1 MRDKIIFLIVTLY
14 SLYSFPQQV
23 TNWKNYTDMKR
34 VSDVNFSGSVIW
46 AATDGGAFNYSLQDN
61 SFIVLS
67 KADGLQGISLT
78 SLTLDNLGN
87 VWFGSTSGV
96 IDIYNPGDQSFS
108 VILDIA
114 NSNQVNKR
122 INDLRTISDTIIVS
136 SDFGVSL
143 IDVNSSLFFDTF
155 FKFGEFTTNTRVNYA
170 IKYNLFYVCT
180 DEGIAIQKPGAT
192 NLSAPESWNTYNSS
206 DGLPSDK
213 TIKIVKYLNVYVAAT
228 DKGLASF
235 DGTQWLPFIPEF
247 NNKYISDI
255 ISAGDSLIILSENS
269 IYVYQ
274 NGGALQLY
282 SSPHSLDRISIDQQF
297 GIAGA
302 SNNGILILNSG
313 TDAEFLIPNGPAANQ
328 FPSMSVD
335 ANGVFW
341 SASGRDGTGVGFY
354 TFDKETWTNYNVEN
368 TPQIPN
374 NDIYTVFNSADNNAY
389 LGTWGYGFVRTNG
402 NYMVT
407 FNSTNSGMQGI
418 PENPN
423 FLVITGFGIDSRN
436 NLWVLNL
443 RAADRR
449 PLSMLSADSVWYH
462 FQIPAEQNR
471 LLFTHFNLDVD
482 PYDTKW
488 YNSDDASQRGLFYF
502 NEMKTYDDP
511 GDDRYGYIT
520 SADGLNSNDIRS
532 IVVDRRGDVWI
543 GTGLGVNVISQ
554 TSTITSNPTND
565 PSLRMSSV
573 FSLRQQSINDIAVD
587 PLNQKWVATNQGL
600 LFVNSDGSRLL
611 AAYDSKNSPILSDI
625 IISVAVDEDAGIVY
639 VGTDKGLTSFET
651 PFTKPKEA
659 FDELFI
665 YPNPYV
671 IVDGS
676 NLLTIDGLVR
686 DSDIKILTID
696 GKLVAEFSS
705 PGGRTTFWDGRD
717 DNGDMV
723 NSGIYIVVAFDSEGN
738 NTITGKVAVFRK

>member
-1 MRDKIIFLIVTLY
+1 MRDKIIFLLVTLY
-14 SLYSFPQQV
+14 SLSSFPQQV
-23 TNWKNYTDMKR
+23 TNWKNYTDLKR
-34 VSDVNFSGSVIW
+34 VSDVTFSDNIIW
-46 AATDGGAFNYSLQDN
+46 AATDGGAFNFSTQDN
-61 SFIVLS
+61 SFSVFS

-78 SLTLDNLGN
+78 SISLDNSGN
-87 VWFGSTSGV
+87 IWFGATNGV
-96 IDIYNPGDQSFS
+96 IDIYNPVGESFS

-114 NSNQVNKR
+114 NSNQANKR

-143 IDVNSSLFFDTF
+143 IDVNSFLFYDTF

-170 IKYNLFYVCT
+170 FKFNLFYVCT
-180 DEGIAIQKPGAT
+180 DEGIAIQKFGAT
-192 NLSAPESWNTYNSS
+192 NLSAPDSWNTYNSS

-213 TIKIVKYLNVYVAAT
+213 AVKIVKYLDLFVAAT
-228 DKGLASF
+228 DNGLASF
-235 DGTQWLPFIPEF
+235 DGTQWLPFIPQF
-247 NNKYISDI
+247 NNKVVSDI
-255 ISAGDSLIILSENS
+255 ISVGDSLIILSENT
-269 IYVYQ
+269 IYIYQ
-274 NGGALQLY
+274 NGGAVQLY
-282 SSPHSLDRISIDQQF
+282 SSPYFLNRLSFEQQF

-302 SNNGILILNSG
+302 SNNGILIINSQSSP
-313 TDAEFLIPNGPAANQ
+313 EFLIPNGPAANQ
-328 FPSMSVD
+328 FPSISVD
-335 ANGVFW
+335 GNGVFW
-341 SASGRDGTGVGFY
+341 SASGRDGAGVGFY
-354 TFDKETWTNYNVEN
+354 TFNKETWVNRNVQN
-368 TPQIPN
+368 TPELPH
-374 NDIYTVFNSADNNAY
+374 NDIYNIFNSSDNTAY
-389 LGTWGYGFVRTNG
+389 LGTWGYGFVRTKG
-402 NYMVT
+402 NLFET
-407 FNSTNSGMQGI
+407 FNTANSGMQGI
-418 PENPN
+418 PTDPD

-443 RAADRR
+443 RAADRK
-449 PLSMLSADSVWYH
+449 PLSMLSPDSVWHH
-462 FQIPAEQNR
+462 FQIPSEQNR
-471 LLFTHFNLDVD
+471 LLFTHFNLDID

-488 YNSDDASQRGLFYF
+488 YNSDDASKSGLFYF

-511 GDDRYGYIT
+511 IDDRSGFIS

-543 GTGLGVNVISQ
+543 GTGLGVNVLSQ
-554 TSTITSNPTND
+554 TNTITSSPTND
-565 PSLRMSSV
+565 PSLRMSSI

-611 AAYDSKNSPILSDI
+611 AAYDSKNSPILSDR
-625 IISVAVDEDAGIVY
+625 IISVAIDENAGIVY

-671 IVDGS
+671 VSDGS

-686 DSDIKILTID
+686 DAEIKILTID

-705 PGGRTTFWDGRD
+705 PGGRTAFWDGRD
-717 DNGDMV
+717 DNGNLI
-723 NSGIYIVVAFDSEGN
+723 NSGIYLVVAIDSGGN
-738 NTITGKVAVFRK
+738 NTITGKVAVFHK

>member
-1 MRDKIIFLIVTLY
+1 MRDKIIFILVILF
-14 SLYSFPQQV
+14 SLSSFPQQV

-34 VSDVNFSGSVIW
+34 VSDVNFSNNIIW
-46 AATDGGAFNYSLQDN
+46 AATDGGAFKFSLQDN
-61 SFIVLS
+61 SFSVLS
-67 KADGLQGISLT
+67 KADGLQGRSL
-78 SLTLDNLGN
+78 SSNTLDNLDN
-87 VWFGSTSGV
+87 VWFGSTNGV
-96 IDIYNPGDQSFS
+96 IDIYNPDNQSFG

-122 INDLRTISDTIIVS
+122 INDLSTISDTIIVS

-143 IDVNSSLFFDTF
+143 IDVNSFLFYDTF

-170 IKYNLFYVCT
+170 FKFNLFYVCT

-213 TIKIVKYLNVYVAAT
+213 ALKIVKYLDVFVAAT

-235 DGTQWLPFIPEF
+235 DGTQWLPFIPQF
-247 NNKYISDI
+247 NNKVVSDI
-255 ISAGDSLIILSENS
+255 ISAGDSLIILSENT
-269 IYVYQ
+269 IYIYQ
-274 NGGALQLY
+274 NGSALQLY
-282 SSPHSLDRISIDQQF
+282 SSAHSLNRLSLNQQF

-302 SNNGILILNSG
+302 SNNGILILNSENSP
-313 TDAEFLIPNGPAANQ
+313 EFLIPNGPAANQ
-328 FPSMSVD
+328 FPSISVD
-335 ANGVFW
+335 GNGVFW
-341 SASGRDGTGVGFY
+341 SASGKDETGVGFY
-354 TFDKETWTNYNVEN
+354 TFDKETWANYNVEN
-368 TPQIPN
+368 TPQLPN
-374 NDIYTVFNSADNNAY
+374 NDIYTVFNSSDNTAY
-389 LGTWGYGFVRTNG
+389 LATWGYGFVRTDG
-402 NYMVT
+402 NSFET
-407 FNSTNSGMQGI
+407 FNSANSGMQGI

-423 FLVITGFGIDSRN
+423 FLVITGFGIDTRN

-443 RAADRR
+443 RAADRK
-449 PLSMLSADSVWYH
+449 PLSMLSPDSVWYH

-471 LLFTHFNLDVD
+471 LLFTHFNLDID

-488 YNSDDASQRGLFYF
+488 YNSDDASKSGLFYF

-511 GDDRYGYIT
+511 GDDRSGFIT

-554 TSTITSNPTND
+554 TNTITSAPTND
-565 PSLRMSSV
+565 PSLRMSSI
-573 FSLRQQSINDIAVD
+573 FTLRQQSINDIAVD

-625 IISVAVDEDAGIVY
+625 ITSVAIDENAGIVY

-671 IVDGS
+671 VTDGS
-676 NLLTIDGLVR
+676 ILLTIDGLVR
-686 DSDIKILTID
+686 ESDIKILTID
-696 GKLVAEFSS
+696 GKLVAEFPS
-705 PGGRTTFWDGRD
+705 PGGRTAFWDGRD
-717 DNGDMV
+717 DNG
-723 NSGIYIVVAFDSEGN
+723 NLISSGVYLVVAIDSGGN

>member
-1 MRDKIIFLIVTLY
+1 MRDKIIFRRGIRY
-14 SLYSFPQQV
+14 SLSSFPQQV

-34 VSDVNFSGSVIW
+34 VSDVIFSDNIIW

-61 SFIVLS
+61 SFHVFS
-67 KADGLQGISLT
+67 KANGLEGISLAST
-78 SLTLDNLGN
+78 TLDNLGN
-87 VWFGSTSGV
+87 VWFGSTNGV
-96 IDIYNPGDQSFS
+96 IDVYNSDNESFS

-143 IDVNSSLFFDTF
+143 IDVNSYLFYDTF
-155 FKFGEFTTNTRVNYA
+155 FKFGQFTTNTKVNYA
-170 IKYNLFYVCT
+170 FKYNLFYVCT
-180 DEGIAIQKPGAT
+180 DEGIAIQKPEAT
-192 NLSAPESWNTYNSS
+192 NLSAPESWNTYNSL

-213 TIKIVKYLNVYVAAT
+213 ALKIVKYLDLFVAAT
-228 DKGLASF
+228 DNGLASF
-235 DGTQWLPFIPEF
+235 DGTLWLPFIPEF
-247 NNKYISDI
+247 NNKVVSDI
-255 ISAGDSLIILSENS
+255 ISTGDSLIILSENT
-269 IYVYQ
+269 IYIYQ
-274 NGGALQLY
+274 NGNTVQLY
-282 SSPHSLDRISIDQQF
+282 SSPHILGRLSFNAQF
-297 GIAGA
+297 GIASA
-302 SNNGILILNSG
+302 SNNGVLFLNSSNSP
-313 TDAEFLIPNGPAANQ
+313 EFLIPNGPAANQ
-328 FPSMSVD
+328 FPSISVD
-335 ANGVFW
+335 DNGVFW

-354 TFDKETWTNYNVEN
+354 TFDKETWTNYNVGN

-374 NDIYTVFNSADNNAY
+374 NDIYTVFNSSDNTAY
-389 LGTWGYGFVRTNG
+389 LGTWGFGFVRTDG
-402 NYMVT
+402 NLFET
-407 FNSTNSGMQGI
+407 FNTANSGMQGI

-436 NLWVLNL
+436 NVWVLNL

-449 PLSMLSADSVWYH
+449 PLSMLTQDNLWYH
-462 FQIPAEQNR
+462 FQIPSEQNR
-471 LLFTHFNLDVD
+471 LLFTHFNLDID

-488 YNSDDASQRGLFYF
+488 YNSDDASRRGLFYF

-511 GDDRYGYIT
+511 TDDRSGYIT
-520 SADGLNSNDIRS
+520 TVDGLNSNDIRS

-543 GTGLGVNVISQ
+543 GTGLGVNVLSQ
-554 TSTITSNPTND
+554 TSTITSSPTND
-565 PSLRMSSV
+565 PSLRLSSI

-587 PLNQKWVATNQGL
+587 PLNQKWVATNEGL

-611 AAYDSKNSPILSDI
+611 ATYNSENSPIFSNVI
-625 IISVAVDEDAGIVY
+625 TSIAIDENAGIVY
-639 VGTDKGLTSFET
+639 VGTEKGLTSFQT

-671 IVDGS
+671 ITDGS

-686 DSDIKILTID
+686 DAEIKILTID

-705 PGGRTTFWDGRD
+705 PGGRTAFWDGRD
-717 DNGDMV
+717 KNGNLV
-723 NSGIYIVVAFDSEGN
+723 SSGIYLAVAIDSGGN